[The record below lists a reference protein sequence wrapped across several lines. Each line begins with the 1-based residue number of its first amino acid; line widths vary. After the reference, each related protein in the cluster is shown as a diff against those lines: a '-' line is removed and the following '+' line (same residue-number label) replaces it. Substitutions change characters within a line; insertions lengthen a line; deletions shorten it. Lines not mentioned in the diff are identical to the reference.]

1 MKQKMYM
8 PLLAF
13 VLMLSTFAGNATTTI
28 SLNEKPL
35 TTSVIATTEEQKKVK
50 LEAIKM
56 RLEEI
61 RDMDKSTLTKQ
72 QRKDLKAEVRS
83 LGKEARQNGGI
94 YLSVGAI
101 IIIILLLILLL

>member
-13 VLMLSTFAGNATTTI
+13 VLMLSTFASNAATTI
-28 SLNEKPL
+28 SLNDKPVA
-35 TTSVIATTEEQKKVK
+35 TSVVATEEQKKVK

-83 LGKEARQNGGI
+83 LGKEARSNGGV

-101 IIIILLLILLL
+101 IIIILLLILIL

>member
-13 VLMLSTFAGNATTTI
+13 VLMVSTFASNAATTI
-28 SLNEKPL
+28 SLNDKPL
-35 TTSVIATTEEQKKVK
+35 TTSVVAATEEQKKVK

-61 RDMDKSTLTKQ
+61 REMDKSALTKQ

-83 LGKEARQNGGI
+83 LGKEARSNGGI
-94 YLSVGAI
+94 YLSVGAV
-101 IIIILLLILLL
+101 IIIILLLILIL